1 MIEAGQIFA
10 LLRSFSAAE
19 VARRFNAPQDG
30 MVLTGRTQ
38 SATGGDPGGSRG
50 SVEGRTP
57 SDIEAN
63 RASAGRNV
71 GVGAGALGGAAAS
84 RPAPD
89 LMATGPG
96 GAASP
101 DPADQPAALRT
112 GPLRMALSLGHL
124 APPRS
129 DLARLFAEAA
139 LTGQPRSGAPL
150 PMAGILGA
158 ASAPGGGLTGAA
170 QPGTGQAAKDEGSL
184 PVTPAPRGG
193 RAAAP
198 VPPLGIAPTAPAMRT
213 GEAVDPV
220 PARTMASPDHQPGRL
235 VPTTAAALAEGRAI
249 PAAVDGKALA
259 DAPGGNISDP
269 AAPMGTAAPAADSR
283 PVSPR
288 ATAAQLA
295 FAEVVMSLVDVAG
308 PGRAGATS
316 LGSGVIFNAAM
327 IPGWPYPS
335 AFARDGAEA
344 INPKALLHRLA
355 AAVEGMSPEEAAA
368 YLAKLGGGY
377 AFLQRLRKLL
387 KELDEIEAEEVK
399 GLLFAFLETISTIA
413 SGLQKALQQ
422 LAESAA
428 LQEAVVHGDDPGP
441 GRRRIRL

>member
-1 MIEAGQIFA
+1 
-10 LLRSFSAAE
+10 
-19 VARRFNAPQDG
+19 
-30 MVLTGRTQ
+30 
-38 SATGGDPGGSRG
+38 
-50 SVEGRTP
+50 
-57 SDIEAN
+57 
-63 RASAGRNV
+63 
-71 GVGAGALGGAAAS
+71 
-84 RPAPD
+84 
-89 LMATGPG
+89 
-96 GAASP
+96 
-101 DPADQPAALRT
+101 
-112 GPLRMALSLGHL
+112 
-124 APPRS
+124 
-129 DLARLFAEAA
+129 
-139 LTGQPRSGAPL
+139 
-150 PMAGILGA
+150 
-158 ASAPGGGLTGAA
+158 
-170 QPGTGQAAKDEGSL
+170 
-184 PVTPAPRGG
+184 
-193 RAAAP
+193 
-198 VPPLGIAPTAPAMRT
+198 
-213 GEAVDPV
+213 
-220 PARTMASPDHQPGRL
+220 
-235 VPTTAAALAEGRAI
+235 
-249 PAAVDGKALA
+249 
-259 DAPGGNISDP
+259 
-269 AAPMGTAAPAADSR
+269 
-283 PVSPR
+283 
-288 ATAAQLA
+288 
-295 FAEVVMSLVDVAG
+295 MSLVDAAG